1 MLALFATT
9 PSYVNNFPAHDNPY
23 NISLPADRDA
33 SFAFL
38 LADFGTDTIVPGHTP
53 CCQLDVA
60 NAMRAKR
67 AELEA
72 QGKSLLFVAAG
83 GDNFYYRGLPAAEAE
98 GKERWARWAGVYYNL
113 TDVAWLGVLG
123 NHDLGCNDPYAT
135 CPAKAPTPT
144 TVGGQPYACPRIIF
158 WMLVIFAGVSINT
171 ILIDSICFC

>member
-1 MLALFATT
+1 MLALFAT
-9 PSYVNNFPAHDNPY
+9 PSYVNHFPAHDNPY

-72 QGKSLLFVAAG
+72 HAAVNRASLAAL
-83 GDNFYYRGLPAAEAE
+83 DDY
-98 GKERWARWAGVYYNL
+98 
-113 TDVAWLGVLG
+113 
-123 NHDLGCNDPYAT
+123 
-135 CPAKAPTPT
+135 
-144 TVGGQPYACPRIIF
+144 
-158 WMLVIFAGVSINT
+158 
-171 ILIDSICFC
+171 

>member
-1 MLALFATT
+1 MLALFASA
-9 PSYVNNFPAHDNPY
+9 PSYVNHFPAHDNPY
-23 NISLPADRDA
+23 NIGLPADRDA

-83 GDNFYYRGLPAAEAE
+83 GDTAVKLAA
-98 GKERWARWAGVYYNL
+98 WQYVY
-113 TDVAWLGVLG
+113 
-123 NHDLGCNDPYAT
+123 
-135 CPAKAPTPT
+135 
-144 TVGGQPYACPRIIF
+144 GGTWSP
-158 WMLVIFAGVSINT
+158 
-171 ILIDSICFC
+171 

>member
-1 MLALFATT
+1 MLALFASA
-9 PSYVNNFPAHDNPY
+9 PSYVNHFPAHDNPY

-38 LADFGTDTIVPGHTP
+38 LADFGTDTIAPGHTP

-83 GDNFYYRGLPAAEAE
+83 GDNFYYRGLPAADAE

-113 TDVAWLGVLG
+113 TDVAYGSLQPRSWL
-123 NHDLGCNDPYAT
+123 PR
-135 CPAKAPTPT
+135 TPS
-144 TVGGQPYACPRIIF
+144 
-158 WMLVIFAGVSINT
+158 LS
-171 ILIDSICFC
+171 LIHI

>member
-1 MLALFATT
+1 MLALFASA

-38 LADFGTDTIVPGHTP
+38 LADFGTDTIAPGHTP

-83 GDNFYYRGLPAAEAE
+83 GCIVQLVVGRHHAPSELA
-98 GKERWARWAGVYYNL
+98 GKPWGRR
-113 TDVAWLGVLG
+113 
-123 NHDLGCNDPYAT
+123 
-135 CPAKAPTPT
+135 
-144 TVGGQPYACPRIIF
+144 
-158 WMLVIFAGVSINT
+158 
-171 ILIDSICFC
+171 